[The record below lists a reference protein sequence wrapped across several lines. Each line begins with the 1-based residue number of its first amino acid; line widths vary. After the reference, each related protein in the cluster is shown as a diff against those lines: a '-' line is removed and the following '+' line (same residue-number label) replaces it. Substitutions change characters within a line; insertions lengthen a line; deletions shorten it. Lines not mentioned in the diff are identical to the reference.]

1 MYCKARNT
9 LILFD
14 PTNCRLK
21 WSSWVICNGT
31 HEQFAMELSIGAI
44 LILKRKTLN
53 HCIWLLKVRKMLS
66 FILLVTVKIRHKF
79 VFLQKFTY
87 YTSLGVVTMSDTIAH
102 DDLDFVQ
109 WKIVLFWCQTC
120 ANDSR
125 NFMIKKKK
133 YEPWCVFQIKFVKNR
148 VNFLLSFG
156 FFITLSSHSKDI
168 IPWNNHWNYE
178 EKKSTKFFDV
188 D

>member
-1 MYCKARNT
+1 MIYYVLQSAKH
-9 LILFD
+9 FD
-14 PTNCRLK
+14 FV
-21 WSSWVICNGT
+21 WSNNLSTKTKLMSNLQWNSWVICNGT
-31 HEQFAMELSIGAI
+31 FYRGDFDS
-44 LILKRKTLN
+44 KTQPLN

-79 VFLQKFTY
+79 VFLQKFTS
-87 YTSLGVVTMSDTIAH
+87 YTSLGVVKMIDTIAH

-133 YEPWCVFQIKFVKNR
+133 FEPWCVFRVKFVKNR

-156 FFITLSSHSKDI
+156 FFYNTL
-168 IPWNNHWNYE
+168 
-178 EKKSTKFFDV
+178 
-188 D
+188 